1 MIKILFLYQNNTKIN
16 KCKTCHYLITYT
28 TKITDK
34 CSNNKSPW
42 QYSQGRSRGQSAG
55 IAKTEGHAELCNEY
69 LISKT
74 QAEGNHRSNSF
85 AYFTETQS
93 SLCLIPIYMNCSF
106 HGLVKEWQSLNNTVH
121 ISVTMIYYE

>member
-1 MIKILFLYQNNTKIN
+1 MIKILFLYQNKAKIN
-16 KCKTCHYLITYT
+16 KFKTCHYLITYT

-42 QYSQGRSRGQSAG
+42 QYSQERSRGQSVE
-55 IAKTEGHAELCNEY
+55 IIKTEGHAELRNEY

-74 QAEGNHRSNSF
+74 HVKGNHRSNSS

-93 SLCLIPIYMNCSF
+93 SLCLIPIYMNCSYCS
-106 HGLVKEWQSLNNTVH
+106 LVKE
-121 ISVTMIYYE
+121 